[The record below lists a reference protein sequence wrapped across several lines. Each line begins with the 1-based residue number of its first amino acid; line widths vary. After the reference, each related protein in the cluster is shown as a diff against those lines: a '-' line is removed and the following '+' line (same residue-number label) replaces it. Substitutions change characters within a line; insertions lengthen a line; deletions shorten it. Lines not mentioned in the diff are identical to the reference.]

1 MGVQTPEEVAAAV
14 RYESLPERERDY
26 SHIFAAEP
34 RFNPKGH
41 CMYCNHCLPCVAH
54 IDIAQVN
61 RYLDLAEAEGTVP
74 PTVRAHYDSLAHKAA
89 ECVSCGACE
98 KRCPF
103 DVPVMARMKQAKAQF
118 GA

>member
-74 PTVRAHYDSLAHKAA
+74 PTVPGALRQPRAQGGGV
-89 ECVSCGACE
+89 CVVRG
-98 KRCPF
+98 
-103 DVPVMARMKQAKAQF
+103 M
-118 GA
+118 